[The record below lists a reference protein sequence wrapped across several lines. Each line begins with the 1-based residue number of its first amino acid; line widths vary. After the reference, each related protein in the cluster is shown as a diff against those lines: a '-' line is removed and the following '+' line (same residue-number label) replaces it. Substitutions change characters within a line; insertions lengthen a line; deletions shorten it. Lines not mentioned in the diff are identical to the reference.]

1 MRYDRDLFY
10 RLMSEHPF
18 NAEAF
23 QKRFGEVVRHH
34 RQRLGISQEEL
45 ADRSGLH
52 RTYISEIERG
62 LKSPSLK
69 ALLAIASA
77 LGCLPHILVK
87 ESENS

>member
-1 MRYDRDLFY
+1 MQKHFK
-10 RLMSEHPF
+10 
-18 NAEAF
+18 
-23 QKRFGEVVRHH
+23 KRFGEVVRHH